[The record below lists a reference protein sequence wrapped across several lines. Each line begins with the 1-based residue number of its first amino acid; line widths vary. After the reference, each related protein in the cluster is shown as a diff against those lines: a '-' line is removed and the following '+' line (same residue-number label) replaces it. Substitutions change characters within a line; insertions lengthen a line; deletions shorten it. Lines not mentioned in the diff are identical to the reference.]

1 MKTKR
6 NRYLTFIFSLLPGAG
21 HMFMGFM
28 KMGLSMMSLFCLI
41 IFLSSWLN
49 IGPLLF
55 ILPILWF
62 YSFFDCINKRY
73 SSEEEF
79 SLLDDHYLYSLDK
92 LIETNSIIF
101 QKHRLFAGIAVLFF
115 GIYLLWSN
123 IVNELYGHI
132 PHKIYNILIDI
143 KNVAPQTVLGI
154 IIVVIGVRL
163 IIGKKKENDL
173 DA

>member
-6 NRYLTFIFSLLPGAG
+6 NKFLTIMFSLLPGAG

-28 KMGLSMMSLFCLI
+28 KMGLSMMSLFCFI

-73 SSEEEF
+73 SSDEEF
-79 SLLDDHYLYSLDK
+79 ILLDDHFLYSIDK

-101 QKHRLFAGIAVLFF
+101 QKHRLFAGILLLFF

-123 IVNELYGHI
+123 IINNLYGHI
-132 PHKIYNILIDI
+132 PSHIYSMLINIKYLM
-143 KNVAPQTVLGI
+143 PQTVLGI

-163 IIGKKKENDL
+163 IVGKKRENE

>member
-6 NRYLTFIFSLLPGAG
+6 NKFLTIMFSLLPGAG

-28 KMGLSMMSLFCLI
+28 KMGLSMMSLFFFI
-41 IFLSSWLN
+41 IFFSSWLN

-73 SSEEEF
+73 SSDEEF
-79 SLLDDHYLYSLDK
+79 ILLDDHYLYSLDK
-92 LIETNSIIF
+92 LIETNNILF
-101 QKHRLFAGIAVLFF
+101 QKHRLFAGIVVLFF

-123 IVNELYGHI
+123 LLNSLYEYI
-132 PHKIYNILIDI
+132 PYQIYSMLINLN
-143 KNVAPQTVLGI
+143 NVVPQTVLGI

-163 IIGKKKENDL
+163 IVGKKRENDL
-173 DA
+173 NA

>member
-6 NRYLTFIFSLLPGAG
+6 NKYLTFMFSLLPGAG

-28 KMGLSMMSLFCLI
+28 KMGLSLMSLFFFI
-41 IFLSSWLN
+41 IFFSSWLN

-55 ILPILWF
+55 VLPILWF

-73 SSEEEF
+73 SSDEEF
-79 SLLDDHYLYSLDK
+79 ILMDDHFLYSIDK
-92 LIETNSIIF
+92 FIETNSTIF
-101 QKHRLFAGIAVLFF
+101 QKRRLFAGILLLLF
-115 GIYLLWSN
+115 GIYLLWTN
-123 IVNELYGHI
+123 ILNSLSAHI
-132 PHKIYNILIDI
+132 PYEIYSTLINLN
-143 KNVAPQTVLGI
+143 NVIPQTVLGI

-163 IIGKKKENDL
+163 IAGKKRENEI